1 MKRKLILIVYRS
13 VVMEK
18 DSSLIVMT
26 EILRMETVVIVNARS
41 KKDGIV
47 KEVQLLGLVLVSVI
61 LLLVH
66 SLPCQEQSTY
76 LEKLL
81 KV

>member
-1 MKRKLILIVYRS
+1 
-13 VVMEK
+13 MEK

-66 SLPCQEQSTY
+66 SLPCQVQSTY

>member
-1 MKRKLILIVYRS
+1 
-13 VVMEK
+13 MEK
-18 DSSLIVMT
+18 DSNLIVMT
-26 EILRMETVVIVNARS
+26 EIRKMETVVIVNARS

-66 SLPCQEQSTY
+66 SLPCQEQSNY
-76 LEKLL
+76 SVKLL